1 MGTGAPSPKKWPIQR
16 SKLLIA
22 KALELDPQFAI
33 AHAVLGWALLDYDL
47 NFAAAGTEFQRAVEL
62 NPNGAEGHLG
72 LGDYYAAMGR
82 MQESVQEVQRARD
95 LAPLDLIVNIDLCQK
110 LVFAR
115 RYDEALAQCKANL
128 DLDPSSPHS
137 VGLLGAVYTAKGMES
152 EAASAFLRSLELGG
166 ASPAMITA
174 LKTGQKKSGLSGFWK
189 AWLQFQRARIAAGKE
204 DPMLVARLYSRARD
218 TDKALTWLE
227 KAFEARCYGI
237 IHLGV
242 NPAFDSLRSDPR
254 FASLLR
260 RIGLP
265 QSQTRN

>member
-1 MGTGAPSPKKWPIQR
+1 MAYPK

-22 KALELDPQFAI
+22 KALELDPQFAT
-33 AHAVLGWALLDYDL
+33 ARAVLGWALLDYDL

-115 RYDEALAQCKANL
+115 RYDQALAQCKANL

-204 DPMLVARLYSRARD
+204 EPRKIGSLQAPHPSTILSRP
-218 TDKALTWLE
+218 E
-227 KAFEARCYGI
+227 KT
-237 IHLGV
+237 
-242 NPAFDSLRSDPR
+242 
-254 FASLLR
+254 
-260 RIGLP
+260 
-265 QSQTRN
+265 SQGAGWF